1 MIKLTYK
8 QVCAQKRIDQTWE
21 DMARERNVLK
31 QYTSNLTVG
40 DMIPSEAF
48 YHAFAYFLQ

>member
-8 QVCAQKRIDQTWE
+8 QVCGYKSANQTWE
-21 DMARERNVLK
+21 QAAEDHQVLK
-31 QYTSNLTVG
+31 QYKMNLTVG

-48 YHAFAYFLQ
+48 YHAYVNR